1 MVPINI
7 LLPDGFLEPE
17 VRWEYEISSKMK
29 SVWAVELD
37 LLDQLMGVCKRHH
50 LKIFADG
57 GTLLGAIRHHGFIP
71 WDDDIDLVM
80 PREDYDKLCAIAASE
95 FKSPYFFQ
103 SYRTEPGYPRRHAQ
117 FRNSMTTGILKNEF
131 EIGYGF
137 NQGIFIDI
145 FVLDG
150 LYDDEEKLAN
160 QRKRGEFIQKFIN
173 YKANPKSRIRPL
185 YYACKCIPWGFLTKR
200 LDRVLTE
207 KKYSESKYVVNYGF
221 SFELGKFVTKRERRF
236 YDEDPVFV
244 PFEHLTIPV
253 PKHYHEWLS
262 SRYGDY
268 MKPSKAGAV
277 HSGVIFDTDI
287 SYLDYFKKDV

>member
-1 MVPINI
+1 MLPILI
-7 LLPDGFLEPE
+7 KLPDGFLEPE
-17 VRWEYEISSKMK
+17 VRWGYEISSKMK

-37 LLDQLMGVCKRHH
+37 LLDQLMGACKRHH
-50 LKIFADG
+50 LRIFADG

-80 PREDYDKLCAIAASE
+80 PREDYDKLCAVATSE
-95 FKSPYFFQ
+95 FQPPYFFQ

-117 FRNSMTTGILKNEF
+117 FRNSKTTGILKNEF
-131 EIGYGF
+131 EIGYRF

-150 LYDDEEKLAN
+150 LYDEEKKLAN

-173 YKANPKSRIRPL
+173 YKSNPKSRIRPL
-185 YYACKCIPWGFLTKR
+185 YYACKCIPWGFLAKR
-200 LDRVLTE
+200 LDLVLTE
-207 KKYSESKYVVNYGF
+207 KKFNESKYVVNYGF

-236 YDEDPVFV
+236 YDEDPIFA

-287 SYLDYFKKDV
+287 SYLDYFKRGV